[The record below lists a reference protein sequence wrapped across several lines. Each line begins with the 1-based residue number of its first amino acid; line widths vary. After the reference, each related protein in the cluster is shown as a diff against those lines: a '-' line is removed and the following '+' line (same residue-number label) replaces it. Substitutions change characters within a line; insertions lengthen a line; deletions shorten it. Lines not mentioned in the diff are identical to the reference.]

1 MFAFFRLLL
10 QFSRSFAHSIYVRNC
25 VQCVHQSIN
34 ECASIFAKP
43 HYFFGFVLVGFV
55 CELCDCT
62 LLLAILF
69 SFAIFCCC
77 CCCWCRAPS
86 LHRSIGERITVG
98 LLYLLVQ
105 YSFWLRTPM
114 AQWRLHT
121 HRQTYTHTIII
132 IIDILTILS
141 TIPNPCSFANW
152 VFNSI
157 FSPFHFSH
165 SLPFFGFRCKCFA
178 RCVTP
183 HHSNIAIRQSFWTFP
198 MIYKLR
204 SFVIVGD
211 VGMHEIERQ
220 RARHMKII
228 W

>member
-1 MFAFFRLLL
+1 MRLDFCQATLFLRVCSGWFCMWVVWLYIAARDSFFFRHILLL
-10 QFSRSFAHSIYVRNC
+10 LLLLMSRSLSPPFNR
-25 VQCVHQSIN
+25 
-34 ECASIFAKP
+34 KT
-43 HYFFGFVLVGFV
+43 HYGRI
-55 CELCDCT
+55 
-62 LLLAILF
+62 ALF
-69 SFAIFCCC
+69 TCAIFIL
-77 CCCWCRAPS
+77 APYTNGTMK
-86 LHRSIGERITVG
+86 I
-98 LLYLLVQ
+98 
-105 YSFWLRTPM
+105 
-114 AQWRLHT
+114 AHT
-121 HRQTYTHTIII
+121 QTDIHTHTIII

-183 HHSNIAIRQSFWTFP
+183 HHSSVAIRQSFWTFP